1 MGRRRGRGAAV
12 EAGADARGPWLS
24 AGRGHTPPSPRT
36 ARASIVQVMPKL
48 DWIVERTQFIDGVLD
63 AFLAEQ
69 PGRAQCV
76 LIGSG
81 YDTRAWRYGGSV
93 DVYEVDL
100 PKVVEAKTK
109 MAAAL
114 STPLGGGARAS
125 LRADLKEAA
134 GSVVDRLCAAGL
146 RRDAPTLIVVE
157 AVLFYLPPPT
167 KAALLAEFAELI
179 GSAPGSALVLTDNL
193 APFARSP
200 SREATA
206 AYVDGLGLELI
217 DHSTLW
223 GGAIQFVHAR
233 APAAA
238 P

>member
-1 MGRRRGRGAAV
+1 MQTTAARA
-12 EAGADARGPWLS
+12 EPHT
-24 AGRGHTPPSPRT
+24 HTPLSPRT

-100 PKVVEAKTK
+100 PKVVDAKTK

-179 GSAPGSALVLTDNL
+179 GSAPSSALVLTDNL
-193 APFARSP
+193 APFARTP